1 MPETSPGNIIFVYIT
16 CSDVAEAEG
25 IAKLVVEEEIAACAN
40 ILPEMKSIY
49 RWQGNVETSQE
60 AVLIFKTK
68 KSLFKKLQHRVEQLH
83 SYDVPC
89 IVSFEIG
96 EGSEAYLEWTEKNS
110 A

>member
-1 MPETSPGNIIFVYIT
+1 MPENIIFVYIT
-16 CSDVAEAEG
+16 CNDTAEAEA

-49 RWQGNVETSQE
+49 RWQGNIETAEE

-83 SYDVPC
+83 SYDTPC
-89 IVSFEIG
+89 IISFDIAD
-96 EGSEAYLEWTEKNS
+96 GSEAYLNWIEKNS